1 MVFVLV
7 ALVLLL
13 NLAAILLRARIARK
27 LKA

>member
-1 MVFVLV
+1 VFVLV